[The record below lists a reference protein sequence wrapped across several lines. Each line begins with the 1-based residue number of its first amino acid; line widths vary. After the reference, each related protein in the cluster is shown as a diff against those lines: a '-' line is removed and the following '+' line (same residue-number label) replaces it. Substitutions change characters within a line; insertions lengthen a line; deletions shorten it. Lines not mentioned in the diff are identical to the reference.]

1 VARKSVEP
9 FNPWPSFVDLFASVI
24 MVVLMF
30 MFVLILNITYY
41 AQFKYKVS
49 YTGSVTVKEIV
60 NQPISTVK
68 EKKKPSLLEK
78 TPKEKDDNSTKDL
91 ESIAGMD
98 LTITDSNLT
107 RQENTIYE
115 DWMVIKYLDKEIILD
130 PQSLKDVEMFIEQ
143 AKSKYGNHFISI
155 YSHEPQ
161 NQISASIAKQIAL
174 SRTLNI
180 RNLVR
185 KKGYKEEDVI
195 VRLKEKIPD
204 AKLTNHEAGYGILM
218 INKKK

>member
-1 VARKSVEP
+1 MARKSVEP

-30 MFVLILNITYY
+30 MFVLIVNITYY

-49 YTGSVTVKEIV
+49 YTGSVAVKELID
-60 NQPISTVK
+60 QSISTVK
-68 EKKKPSLLEK
+68 EKKKPFLLEK
-78 TPKEKDDNSTKDL
+78 APKEKDDNSTKDL
-91 ESIAGMD
+91 ESAGID

-130 PQSLKDVEMFIEQ
+130 PQSLKDVAMFIEQ

-161 NQISASIAKQIAL
+161 NQISASVAKQIAL

>member
-1 VARKSVEP
+1 MARKNIEP

-41 AQFKYKVS
+41 AQFKYKIS
-49 YTGSVTVKEIV
+49 YTGSVAVKDITE
-60 NQPISTVK
+60 QSISLAT
-68 EKKKPSLLEK
+68 EKKSPSVIEK
-78 TPKEKDDNSTKDL
+78 APKEKDDNSTKDL
-91 ESIAGMD
+91 ESIAGID

-107 RQENTIYE
+107 RQENIIYE
-115 DWMVIKYLDKEIILD
+115 DWMVIKYLDKEVILD
-130 PQSLKDVEMFIEQ
+130 PQSLKDVEMFIEK

-161 NQISASIAKQIAL
+161 NQISASVAKQIAL

>member
-1 VARKSVEP
+1 MARKSIEP

-41 AQFKYKVS
+41 AQFKYKIS
-49 YTGSVTVKEIV
+49 YTGSITVKEII
-60 NQPISTVK
+60 NQPVSVAK
-68 EKKKPSLLEK
+68 EMKKPSLLEK
-78 TPKEKDDNSTKDL
+78 APKEKDDNSTKDL
-91 ESIAGMD
+91 EAIAGID
-98 LTITDSNLT
+98 LTIADKNLT

-115 DWMVIKYLDKEIILD
+115 DWMLIKYLDKEIVLD
-130 PQSLKDVEMFIEQ
+130 PQSLKEVEGFLEQ

-180 RNLVR
+180 RNLIR
-185 KKGYKEEDVI
+185 KKGYKEEDVV

-204 AKLTNHEAGYGILM
+204 AKLTDHAAGYGILM

>member
-1 VARKSVEP
+1 MARKRVEP

-41 AQFKYKVS
+41 AQFKYKIS
-49 YTGSVTVKEIV
+49 YTGSVTVKEII
-60 NQPISTVK
+60 NQPISVAK
-68 EKKKPSLLEK
+68 EKKKPSVLEK
-78 TPKEKDDNSTKDL
+78 AEKEKDDNSTKDL

-98 LTITDSNLT
+98 LTVVDSNLT

-130 PQSLKDVEMFIEQ
+130 PQSLKDVEAFLEK

-204 AKLTNHEAGYGILM
+204 AKLTNHAPGYGILM